1 MPDPDAEARFD
12 ALLDAMLKRPA
23 LDVKPK
29 DEPPEEDLRED
40 DEG

>member
-1 MPDPDAEARFD
+1 MSETHDADRFD
-12 ALLDAMLKRPA
+12 ALLDAMVHKPP

-29 DEPPEEDLRED
+29 DEPTEEDLRED